1 MNILLIFGTRPE
13 AIKLAPVILE
23 LKKYSY
29 IKTFICVTGQHKEML
44 KIALDDFGILPDF
57 NLNIMEPNQS
67 LSSLSSKLIG
77 LLDPLIKEIK
87 PDWILVHGDTT
98 SAFVGALSGFYN
110 FIPVAHIEAGLR
122 TYDISSPFPE
132 ELNRQMIARIAKI
145 NFCPTLNNSENLLK
159 EGISKEKIIITGNTV
174 VDSVLWMKKKF
185 VDQPIFSQSV
195 YSNICSLVN
204 FNIENSKFILI
215 TGHRRENFGS
225 GFQSICN
232 AIKKLAL
239 IYTDLYFV
247 YPVHMNPNVKNIV
260 NQLLSNISNV
270 RLIEPVNYP
279 EFVALLSN
287 SLLVLTDSGGIQEEA
302 PIFKKPVLIMR
313 NNTERSESL
322 EFGLSLIVGTNENSI
337 CNGVINVINSDAKLF
352 DFKNNSS
359 LYGDGNAAKIIL
371 KFLTRT

>member
-23 LKKYSY
+23 LRNYSY
-29 IKTFICVTGQHKEML
+29 INTFVCVTGQHKEML

-77 LLDPLIKEIK
+77 LIDPIIKEIK

-145 NFCPTLNNSENLLK
+145 NFCPTFNNSQNLLK
-159 EGISKEKIIITGNTV
+159 EGILKENIIITGNTV

-185 VDQPIFSQSV
+185 TDQPLFSRFI

-204 FNIENSKFILI
+204 FNIENSKYVLI

-239 IYTDLYFV
+239 IYPDLYFV

-260 NQLLSNISNV
+260 NELLSNISNI

-287 SLLVLTDSGGIQEEA
+287 CLLVLTDSGGIQEEA
-302 PIFKKPVLIMR
+302 PIFKKPVLIIR

-322 EFGLSLIVGTNENSI
+322 RSGLSLLVGTNENSI
-337 CNGVINVINSDAKLF
+337 CNGVINVINTDAKLF
-352 DFKNNSS
+352 DFKNSS
-359 LYGDGNAAKIIL
+359 TLYGDGNAAKIIL
-371 KFLTRT
+371 KFLTKT